1 MSKTEAI
8 IFMAITVLLGII
20 STRTLFLIWILLK
33 RIDML

>member
-20 STRTLFLIWILLK
+20 STGTLFLIWILLK